1 MHGDTWMADP
11 PKALVVG
18 AGIGGLA
25 AGLALRRRGW
35 DIGIYERAASPR
47 ELGFGLLLAPNAL
60 AALDELGI
68 ANAVVGRAA
77 FSAGV
82 EIRRLNGQL
91 VRRLD
96 AQLFGPSVVA
106 LRRDLH
112 GTLLNAVGD
121 DALKLGTEAVAV
133 TQSASGVTIHLK
145 DGSVDTA
152 DVLIGADGVNS
163 TIRKHLHPNEQPPRA
178 SGFSAVRG
186 VAHGVSAYLTGLSAI
201 GYLDDGIEA
210 AAAQASSDAI
220 YWYVSLISNELP
232 PGTNSAEI
240 ALHSRLPHFDAS
252 MRAIIAATK
261 PDDMRFDNLLQR
273 EPLKWWGI
281 DRVTLLGD
289 AAHPL
294 LPHTGQG
301 AAQALEDAVALGIV
315 LSPTGNVAA
324 ALRRY
329 EEVRMKRTRRLIK
342 IGPRIARVTTT
353 RSRWIQFARTL
364 ALRLL
369 PSPIL
374 TTLASRA
381 QRDPHQALRTFVHM

>member
-1 MHGDTWMADP
+1 MHEATGMADP
-11 PKALVVG
+11 PKALIVG

-25 AGLALRRRGW
+25 AGIALRRCGW
-35 DIGIYERAASPR
+35 DVRIYERAASPR

-60 AALDELGI
+60 AALAELNI
-68 ANAVVGRAA
+68 AGAVVGRAA
-77 FSAGV
+77 ASAGV
-82 EIRRLNGQL
+82 EIRRLNGQII
-91 VRRLD
+91 RRLD

-121 DALKLGTEAVAV
+121 DALKLGREAVAV
-133 TQSASGVTIHLK
+133 TQSVAGVTLHLK
-145 DGSVDTA
+145 DGSSDTA
-152 DVLIGADGVNS
+152 AVLIGADGVNS
-163 TIRKHLHPNEQPPRA
+163 TIRTHLHPNEPPPRA

-186 VAHGVSAYLTGLSAI
+186 VAYGAGAHLTGLSAI
-201 GYLDDGIEA
+201 AYLDDGIEA
-210 AAAQASSDAI
+210 AAAQAGTDAI

-240 ALHSRLPHFDAS
+240 ALHDRLPCFDAP
-252 MRAIIAATK
+252 MNAIIAATK
-261 PDDMRFDNLLQR
+261 PDDMRFDNLFQR

-289 AAHPL
+289 SAHPL

-315 LSPTGNVAA
+315 LSPTGDVTA

-329 EEVRMKRTRRLIK
+329 EQVRMRRTRRLVK
-342 IGPRIARVTTT
+342 LGPRIARVTTT
-353 RSRWIQFARTL
+353 RSRWIQSARRF

-369 PSPIL
+369 PSTIL
-374 TTLASRA
+374 TKWASRA
-381 QRDPHQALRTFVHM
+381 KRDPHRALRA